1 MTEGTVVGR
10 TGDVPDG
17 EARRFDVDGEPVC
30 VDACRRRVVRHRR
43 HLLARGVFV
52 ERRRDVWADDCEI
65 ECPKHGAMF
74 SLRTGEPLTLPATRP
89 VPTYSVHVDGDN
101 LVVAVKEGADS

>member
-17 EARRFDVDGEPVC
+17 EARRFDVDGERVC
-30 VDACRRRVVRHRR
+30 VVHVGDDWFAIGDVCSHAEYS
-43 HLLARGVFV
+43 LSEG
-52 ERRRDVWADDCEI
+52 DVWADECEI

-74 SLRTGEPLTLPATRP
+74 SLRTGEP
-89 VPTYSVHVDGDN
+89 
-101 LVVAVKEGADS
+101 